1 MNEIEE
7 MKLKLQLEIEPA
19 AKKKTRGHLI
29 AYYRKLC
36 RLTQAELGKKLG
48 LSAKAISAW
57 ETGRNEPNMGQAYDL
72 AQVFDI
78 DITDLMQRPSQATE
92 KKEDLM
98 EIIKAYEQADDIT
111 KQMVRRILQIKEKED
126 SP

>member
-7 MKLKLQLEIEPA
+7 MKLQMEVEPA
-19 AKKKTRGHLI
+19 TKNKTRGHLI

-36 RLTQAELGKKLG
+36 GLTQAELGKKLG
-48 LSAKAISAW
+48 LSAKAISAL

-78 DITDLMQRPSQATE
+78 DITDLMSKPSQATE

-98 EIIKAYEQADDIT
+98 EIIKAYERADEAT
-111 KQMVRRILQIKEKED
+111 RQVVKRIL
-126 SP
+126 S

>member
-7 MKLKLQLEIEPA
+7 MKLQLEVEPA
-19 AKKKTRGHLI
+19 TKNKTRGHLI

-36 RLTQAELGKKLG
+36 GLTQAELGKKLG

-78 DITDLMQRPSQATE
+78 DITDLMSKPSQATE

-98 EIIKAYEQADDIT
+98 EIIKAYEQADDMT